1 MITIYKYTSPS
12 GKCYIGQTCKSTQA
26 QRAGGMGFGYKNCT
40 VFWRAIQKYGWD
52 NFEYEVL
59 EKVDTS
65 EMANQREKYYIQL
78 YQSNNPQ
85 FGYNIYEGGESSG
98 NYEYIERLDEIKRM
112 WEEGRTVGEIQQA
125 FGLSQQTLSYEMSQ
139 LGIDGKERIKRS
151 AGKYLAKQVFQY
163 DLNFK
168 LVAVFVSTAEAERA
182 TGIANIRRSCAKN
195 EGLEKPK
202 YKSGKYY
209 WTYTAYPGPKN
220 S

>member
-1 MITIYKYTSPS
+1 
-12 GKCYIGQTCKSTQA
+12 
-26 QRAGGMGFGYKNCT
+26 
-40 VFWRAIQKYGWD
+40 
-52 NFEYEVL
+52 
-59 EKVDTS
+59 
-65 EMANQREKYYIQL
+65 
-78 YQSNNPQ
+78 
-85 FGYNIYEGGESSG
+85 
-98 NYEYIERLDEIKRM
+98 
-112 WEEGRTVGEIQQA
+112 
-125 FGLSQQTLSYEMSQ
+125 MSQ

-168 LVAVFVSTAEAERA
+168 LIATFVSTAEAERT

-220 S
+220 F